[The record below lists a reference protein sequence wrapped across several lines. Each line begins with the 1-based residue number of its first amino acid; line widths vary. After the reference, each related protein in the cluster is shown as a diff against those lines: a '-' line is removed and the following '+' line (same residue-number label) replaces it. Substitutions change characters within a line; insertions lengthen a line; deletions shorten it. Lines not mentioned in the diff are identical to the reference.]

1 MTQQQA
7 QTLPKDTN
15 AALLEMTHTIKKLG
29 GIYVEETEALNN
41 IDNDRFLA
49 IQENKLTVAQE
60 YRENMV
66 QMLDRKDEVSKSSPA
81 MKRNLQKIYE
91 EFQEISRKNMES
103 LVRMQ
108 KCTESLGNTLRSAA
122 IRDAHKQNGY
132 SYGDNGSISKTS
144 RKKPVSSGLSE
155 TV

>member
-1 MTQQQA
+1 MAQQQT

-15 AALLEMTHTIKKLG
+15 AALLEMTHIIKKLG
-29 GIYVEETEALNN
+29 GIYEDETSALNN
-41 IDNDRFLA
+41 IDNEQFLSL
-49 IQENKLTVAQE
+49 QENKLVIAQE

-66 QMLDRKDEVSKSSPA
+66 QILDRKNEVSKTSPA
-81 MKRNLQKIYE
+81 MKRKLQEIYE

-103 LVRMQ
+103 LERMQ
-108 KCTESLGNTLRSAA
+108 KCTESLGNKLRSAA

-132 SYGDNGSISKTS
+132 SYGNNGSISNTS
-144 RKKPVSSGLSE
+144 SKKPVSSGLSE